1 MCDLANQFLRLLG
14 ASSPFFVV
22 QELQFFLSPFQAF
35 HKCTKRLP
43 LLLYPLSVKTGMNL
57 GLLLGL
63 PRLILISDLGQIP
76 LIFQVLLTN
85 MILTDL
91 KRHVVFMMHLGY
103 INQIFFNKMH
113 FLLWWFLI
121 KSNFLYHNNGSMQI
135 WWAKSVSM
143 CRFIHRFEMFYF
155 LILGFAKQILNF
167 LVKKNYSIL
176 EFFS

>member
-63 PRLILISDLGQIP
+63 PRLIQISDFGQIP
-76 LIFQVLLTN
+76 LIIQSIISKHNFYRSQKTKN
-85 MILTDL
+85 ILHDAPWV
-91 KRHVVFMMHLGY
+91 H
-103 INQIFFNKMH
+103 
-113 FLLWWFLI
+113 
-121 KSNFLYHNNGSMQI
+121 
-135 WWAKSVSM
+135 
-143 CRFIHRFEMFYF
+143 
-155 LILGFAKQILNF
+155 
-167 LVKKNYSIL
+167 
-176 EFFS
+176 

>member
-63 PRLILISDLGQIP
+63 PRLKQISDFGQIP
-76 LIFQVLLTN
+76 LIIQSIINKHNFYRSQKTH
-85 MILTDL
+85 T
-91 KRHVVFMMHLGY
+91 FCMMHLGY
-103 INQIFFNKMH
+103 INQIPILQQNAFSVLTVSAIKVQ
-113 FLLWWFLI
+113 FLLSH
-121 KSNFLYHNNGSMQI
+121 KKGSMQI
-135 WWAKSVSM
+135 
-143 CRFIHRFEMFYF
+143 
-155 LILGFAKQILNF
+155 
-167 LVKKNYSIL
+167 
-176 EFFS
+176 

>member
-63 PRLILISDLGQIP
+63 PRLIQISDLGQIP
-76 LIFQVLLTN
+76 LIFQVLLIT

-91 KRHVVFMMHLGY
+91 KRHVFFMMHLGY

-121 KSNFLYHNNGSMQI
+121 KSNFFIPQKWIYANNDEQNQSSCGDSSTI
-135 WWAKSVSM
+135 NLK
-143 CRFIHRFEMFYF
+143 CFIF
-155 LILGFAKQILNF
+155 
-167 LVKKNYSIL
+167 
-176 EFFS
+176 